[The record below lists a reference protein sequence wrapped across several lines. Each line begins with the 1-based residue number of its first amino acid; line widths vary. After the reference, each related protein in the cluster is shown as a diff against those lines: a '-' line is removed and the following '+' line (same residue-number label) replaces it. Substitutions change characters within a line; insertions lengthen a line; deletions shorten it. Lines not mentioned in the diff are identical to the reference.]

1 MPNYG
6 FAVLGP
12 LTASADDAEIP
23 LSSAVHRAVLAMLLL
38 HANRPVSADALAE
51 AIWDGDPPTT
61 ARAKRSWLSSW
72 LAWLPAWAPPAENPC
87 C

>member
-38 HANRPVSADALAE
+38 HANRPVSAAALAE
-51 AIWDGDPPTT
+51 AIWDVDPPTT
-61 ARAKRSWLSSW
+61 ARASLQNHVMRLRRALGR
-72 LAWLPAWAPPAENPC
+72 LARGC
-87 C
+87 